1 MEMKKIISKIPFL
14 MLMIAAG
21 CQKGEEQ
28 TSVSTLD
35 ISIRPSIQTKAVSL
49 GQTDIYAYSFGS
61 AEVQDTEPIKQFE
74 ITTEGIYRYMLPH
87 DTKKVIFSN
96 AGNTP
101 EVSVSKTEDSGLL
114 FTRTEGAG
122 MMDEDVLAC
131 SATIEDLTA
140 ESATPVELKRISCLV
155 TADLK
160 MKSMNG
166 TELNLNDYI
175 SSASLALPNQAR
187 SVEFKS
193 DGTIVSS
200 KETSTENNQQAGT
213 EEQVTKSGELYLLN
227 LCNETRAFPTA
238 DGQKSMI
245 VISLVDK
252 LENVSV
258 MSRTLDYPF
267 LPNKHYKFTIAVK
280 RNDIGF
286 SFSVEDI
293 VEEEIYVD
301 LN

>member
-28 TSVSTLD
+28 TSVSLD
-35 ISIRPSIQTKAVSL
+35 ISIRPSIQTKAISL

-114 FTRTEGAG
+114 FTRQEGAG

-140 ESATPVELKRISCLV
+140 ESAAPVELKRISCLV

-160 MKSMNG
+160 MKSLNG

-175 SSASLALPNQAR
+175 YSASLALPNQAR

-227 LCNETRAFPTA
+227 ICNEIRAFPTA
-238 DGQKSMI
+238 DGLNSI
-245 VISLVDK
+245 IELSLVNKDG
-252 LENVSV
+252 NVSV
-258 MSRTLDYPF
+258 MNRTLDYPF
-267 LPNKHYKFTIAVK
+267 LPNRHYKFTIAVK